1 MIENKKKKRK
11 MAKNLSLGTIL
22 GIVIVTT
29 LIVSIATVSITG
41 NVIKVRIN
49 LVGKEIYKRA
59 EIDKKLNN
67 FHVVVVSVLHKL
79 NAVEINL
86 NNNSSIKTVLI
97 GKIHIFLD

>member
-1 MIENKKKKRK
+1 

-49 LVGKEIYKRA
+49 LVGKEIYTRA